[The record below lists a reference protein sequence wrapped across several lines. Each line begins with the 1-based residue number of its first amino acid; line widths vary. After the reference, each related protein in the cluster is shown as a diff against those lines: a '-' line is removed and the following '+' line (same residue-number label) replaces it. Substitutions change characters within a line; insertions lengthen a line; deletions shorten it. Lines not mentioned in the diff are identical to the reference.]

1 MTGRAALAAV
11 ALSAAVAGAA
21 TLPSLS
27 DADARRVD
35 RGETV
40 VHQRPVEGFPWP
52 EVVTYRRSTASPTAV
67 MAVYADFAAQS
78 SWVPELVTS
87 RVLAREAPNAF
98 RVFYEYESPHVF
110 EPRRAAV
117 DGEAD
122 YLVTGDR
129 GLLVLESYR
138 RVKIVRPA
146 HASYS

>member
-35 RGETV
+35 RGGTV

-52 EVVTYRRSTASPTAV
+52 EVV
-67 MAVYADFAAQS
+67 
-78 SWVPELVTS
+78 
-87 RVLAREAPNAF
+87 
-98 RVFYEYESPHVF
+98 
-110 EPRRAAV
+110 
-117 DGEAD
+117 
-122 YLVTGDR
+122 VTGDR

-146 HASYS
+146 YASYS